1 MFFVLSKA
9 LLFLL
14 SPFFWLVVC
23 TGILLFIKH
32 KRWKK
37 RLKWTAVSLFLF
49 FSNSVIFSEFCGLWE
64 IPGKRFEQVGT
75 YDVGIVLGGMSEY
88 NGDLDVISL
97 RRQGDRLFQA
107 ISLYHKGKVKKLLIS
122 GDSGHITDRGLHEA
136 RQMKEILLEWGI
148 PEEDILAEEFSKN
161 THENALE
168 TAKILRKK
176 NLDNSRLLLITSG
189 IHMRRS
195 LACFKREGLKC
206 DSFSTDLYTNQTGSY
221 HWDQYIIPNVDN
233 FLQWHKLL
241 KEIVGYI
248 TYDLKDYI

>member
-23 TGILLFIKH
+23 TGALLFVKH
-32 KRWKK
+32 ERWKK
-37 RLKWTAVSLFLF
+37 RLKWTALSLFIF
-49 FSNSVIFSEFCGLWE
+49 FSNSIIFSEFCGLWE
-64 IPGKRFEQVGT
+64 VPGKRFEQVGQ
-75 YDVGIVLGGMSEY
+75 YEVGIVLGGMSEY

-107 ISLYHKGKVKKLLIS
+107 VTLYHKGKVKKLLIS

-161 THENALE
+161 THENAEE
-168 TAKILRKK
+168 TAKILQRKK
-176 NLDNSRLLLITSG
+176 LNDSKLLLITSG

-195 LACFKREGLKC
+195 LACFKREGLNC
-206 DSFSTDLYTNQTGSY
+206 DSFSTDLYTNQTGNY